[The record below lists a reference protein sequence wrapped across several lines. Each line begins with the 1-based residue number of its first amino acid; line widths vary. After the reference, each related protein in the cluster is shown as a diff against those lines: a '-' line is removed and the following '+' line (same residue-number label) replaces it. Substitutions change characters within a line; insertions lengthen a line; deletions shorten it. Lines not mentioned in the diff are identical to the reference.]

1 MYSLRNVLCK
11 LISQHYL
18 NSLLKENQEK
28 LSIWAVLTSLKDFII
43 QSYYVQF
50 PIPMYKPL

>member
-18 NSLLKENQEK
+18 NSLLMENQGK
-28 LSIWAVLTSLKDFII
+28 SSIQAVFTSMKDFII

-50 PIPMYKPL
+50 PVPTYRPL